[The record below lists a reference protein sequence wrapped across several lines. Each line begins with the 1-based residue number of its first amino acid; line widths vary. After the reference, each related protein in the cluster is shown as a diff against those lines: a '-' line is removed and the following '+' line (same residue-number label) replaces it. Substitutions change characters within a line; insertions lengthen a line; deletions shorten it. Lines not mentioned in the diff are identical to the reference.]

1 MSPSLEVLKTT
12 FGFDAY
18 RGEQRSIIDGL
29 IDGEDALV
37 IMPTGGGKSLC
48 YQVPSM
54 VRAGCGVIVSPLIAL
69 MQDQVDALNE
79 LGVRGHYLNSTQ
91 TSAQVN
97 EIERALKN
105 NELDLL
111 YIAPERLNQPRTIH
125 LLQQCQIALFA
136 IDEAHCVSQWG
147 HDFRAD
153 YLKLGLLAQ
162 YFPDIPR
169 IALTAT
175 ADART
180 QYEICERLGLHAA
193 KKYIAGFDRPNIRYR
208 ISLKNQPKQQ
218 LLQFL
223 YNEDANDSCIVYC
236 LSRKKTKATAE

>member
-12 FGFDAY
+12 FGFDAF
-18 RGEQRSIIDGL
+18 RGEQRAIIDGL
-29 IDGEDALV
+29 IDGDDALV

-125 LLQQCQIALFA
+125 LLQQCQITLFT
-136 IDEAHCVSQWG
+136 IHEPHSV
-147 HDFRAD
+147 
-153 YLKLGLLAQ
+153 
-162 YFPDIPR
+162 
-169 IALTAT
+169 
-175 ADART
+175 
-180 QYEICERLGLHAA
+180 
-193 KKYIAGFDRPNIRYR
+193 
-208 ISLKNQPKQQ
+208 
-218 LLQFL
+218 
-223 YNEDANDSCIVYC
+223 
-236 LSRKKTKATAE
+236 